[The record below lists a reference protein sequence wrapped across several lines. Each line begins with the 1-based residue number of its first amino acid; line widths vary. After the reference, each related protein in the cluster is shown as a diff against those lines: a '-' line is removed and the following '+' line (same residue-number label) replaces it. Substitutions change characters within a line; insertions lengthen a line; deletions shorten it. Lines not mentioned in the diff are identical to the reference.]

1 MFTAEDKAAILVEAL
16 PYIQQFYGKTIVIKY
31 LDEICGYPPG
41 DNSWGRPGY
50 HGVPQKSRQGVG
62 LCGRAQSHR

>member
-31 LDEICGYPPG
+31 GGTMI
-41 DNSWGRPGY
+41 
-50 HGVPQKSRQGVG
+50 
-62 LCGRAQSHR
+62 